1 MKKHEFIDELTNA
14 LLGLGNDE
22 IKKSLD
28 YYCEMIDDAVENGED
43 EEAVIERLGS
53 VQEIAQGIINETPL
67 GKLVK
72 ENVKRHKWSAAEI
85 VLIIITS
92 PVWLPMAAAV
102 LSVGVSLYLSL
113 WSVVASLFITSAAL
127 FLGGFALAVSSP
139 FILAGL
145 QGAKAL
151 LCLGMGLVCIGA
163 SVFLFYF
170 SVLVSKLIIKLSVYC
185 IRKIKKMFIRGGAK
199 NEAL

>member
-1 MKKHEFIDELTNA
+1 MKKHEFIAELTNA
-14 LLGLGNDE
+14 LLGLGDDE

-53 VQEIAQGIINETPL
+53 IQEIAQGIINETPL

-113 WSVVASLFITSAAL
+113 WSVVASLFIISAAL
-127 FLGGFALAVSSP
+127 FLSGFALMASSP

-151 LCLGMGLVCIGA
+151 LCLGMGLVCMGV
-163 SVFLFYF
+163 SVFMFYF